1 MEFTQL
7 EQEMISI
14 LADRKTPEME
24 SAGFHLDRFGYIK
37 KVSDAGYLASDKWYS
52 RSGERW
58 WMAKGSPKSW
68 DLSREFT
75 SNFAWIDICLK
86 FPGKPDE
93 AYRENLKANGFTWN
107 KFEEVW
113 HAPKTNDRMEFVES
127 LKKGI
132 VDTPAPTPTSL
143 EFAPRNLDRA
153 EKLRDLAK
161 GMGKMVGEKLNP
173 AIGQQRPTRRRERIA
188 SGIREEGYKLQKIQ
202 ELLYSLANAHEF
214 GNCPWV
220 LSKVTNKLQIE
231 SLMASASFPLFNDGV
246 DWNGLWSE
254 KQERLQKIGINQ
266 SNFDEAHKLLFGL
279 GKAVSKE
286 QLIKEEIRKLEAGLI
301 GAKIPGYFPTP
312 KKVIDFMLSFLKLE
326 RGMRVLEPSA
336 GKGNIVDALLELD
349 LDLDITAIEVNH
361 TLSQIL
367 SKKMELRGAKVLV
380 MQEDFTFI
388 SIDSKSKEKFDAII
402 MNPPWGKNCGEHA
415 GEHIIHAYNHFLKPG
430 GRLVSVCDEG
440 CFFRDFTR
448 DLSFREWLEN
458 RNGQDF
464 KLDPGSFL
472 ESEVSTGVNCRVVVI
487 DKPASSESWEESPIA
502 IPDRRAA
509 ISPTPI
515 SSEERAIAVGVV
527 SKIRNLLAVLEEDF

>member
-1 MEFTQL
+1 MEFTQF
-7 EQEMISI
+7 EQEMIGI

-37 KVSDAGYLASDKWYS
+37 KVSDAGYLAQDKWYS
-52 RSGERW
+52 RTGERW

-93 AYRENLKANGFTWN
+93 TYRENLKTNGFTWN

-113 HAPKTNDRMEFVES
+113 HAPKTNDRAEFVES
-127 LKKGI
+127 LKSKI
-132 VDTPAPTPTSL
+132 IKVDTPTPTSS

-153 EKLRDLAK
+153 DKLKALADGMEKTVRD
-161 GMGKMVGEKLNP
+161 KLNP
-173 AIGQQRPTRRRERIA
+173 PIGQQRPTARRERIA
-188 SGIREEGYKLQKIQ
+188 SGIREEGYKLKKIQ
-202 ELLYSLANAHEF
+202 ELLYSLATAHEF

-220 LSKVTNKLQIE
+220 LSKISNKAQVE
-231 SLMASASFPLFNDGV
+231 TLMAYANWPLFD
-246 DWNGLWSE
+246 NGLKWDRLGSE
-254 KQERLQKIGINQ
+254 SRERLEKIGIDQ

-279 GKAVSKE
+279 GKATSKE
-286 QLIKEEIRKLEAGLI
+286 QLIKEEIRKLESGLI

-312 KKVIDFMLSFLKLE
+312 KKVIEFMLSFLKLE

-336 GKGNIVDALLELD
+336 GKGNIVDALIELD

-367 SKKMELRGAKVLV
+367 SKKMELHGKKVLV
-380 MQEDFTFI
+380 MQENFTA
-388 SIDSKSKEKFDAII
+388 IDSENWKQFDAII
-402 MNPPWGKNCGEHA
+402 MNPPWGKDCGEHA
-415 GEHIIHAYNHFLKPG
+415 GFHIVRAYNHFLKPG

-448 DLSFREWLEN
+448 DRGFREWLVN

-487 DKPASSESWEESPIA
+487 DKPENPIA
-502 IPDRRAA
+502 ERGDRRIA
-509 ISPTPI
+509 ISPTPV
-515 SSEERAIAVGVV
+515 SSEERAIAVGLV
-527 SKIRNLLAVLEEDF
+527 SKIKNLLAVLEEDF